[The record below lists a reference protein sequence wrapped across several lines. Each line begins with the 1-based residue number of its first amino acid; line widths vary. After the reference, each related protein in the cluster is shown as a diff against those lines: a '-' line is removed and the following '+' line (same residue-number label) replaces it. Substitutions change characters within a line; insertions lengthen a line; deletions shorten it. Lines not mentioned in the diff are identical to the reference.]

1 MGNIEI
7 TTKLSRLRS
16 VSSIDDDYLKAATG
30 GALKKFVI
38 FTEKHLFWS
47 PFLIK
52 LQACKFI
59 EKRLQHQCFPLCVRK
74 FLKVHILKNVSEWLL
89 LIHRISIYNYNKKL
103 IFRELIFFG
112 LLWQNVFFFHI
123 WTLQATLTEKKY
135 LCISKWNNISNNS
148 QNIWR
153 HKSFSKRDS
162 NKGVLLKT
170 LWSFHNAFH
179 IEHPRKGDYIITI
192 T

>member
-74 FLKVHILKNVSEWLL
+74 FLKVHILKNVSERLL

-112 LLWQNVFFFHI
+112 LLWQNVFFS
-123 WTLQATLTEKKY
+123 
-135 LCISKWNNISNNS
+135 ISEPYK
-148 QNIWR
+148 
-153 HKSFSKRDS
+153 
-162 NKGVLLKT
+162 L
-170 LWSFHNAFH
+170 
-179 IEHPRKGDYIITI
+179 P
-192 T
+192 